1 MVIWFAKKLSL
12 SVLDPIKGLFVG
24 VVCWILVFVLLF
36 VYLGGGVWFSPDSAI
51 SEKKIAML
59 FKINVYLCVCGG
71 DVGVFLSIDACI
83 VFWV

>member
-1 MVIWFAKKLSL
+1 MWL
-12 SVLDPIKGLFVG
+12 
-24 VVCWILVFVLLF
+24 
-36 VYLGGGVWFSPDSAI
+36 SPDSAI